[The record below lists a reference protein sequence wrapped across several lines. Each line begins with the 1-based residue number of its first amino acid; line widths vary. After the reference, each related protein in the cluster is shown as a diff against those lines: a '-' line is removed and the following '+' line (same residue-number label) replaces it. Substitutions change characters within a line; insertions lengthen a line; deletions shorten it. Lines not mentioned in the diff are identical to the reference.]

1 MTFCEYLEGR
11 NHEDTSY
18 QRFHVV
24 LKKTMVLERQLSD
37 VNLVGGGVL
46 NEIL

>member
-11 NHEDTSY
+11 NLEDTSH
-18 QRFHVV
+18 QHFHVV
-24 LKKTMVLERQLSD
+24 LKKTMVLGRQLSD
-37 VNLVGGGVL
+37 SNLVGEGIL